1 MINFKAEKE
10 DLKDFKESVVLS
22 ITRDATRFW
31 LQEAYQKTDVAF
43 IKDFVKS
50 FYAYLDKQI
59 SEESFENIQDFNG
72 VRILFIRDQS
82 DEFFLDAKCRVT
94 DNEIVFL
101 TNWHTFKRLLDR
113 DKKYRHEFSKGIQ
126 ALYVH
131 EDTHRQQFKKYSD
144 LKGYKTLDY
153 NDAGDL
159 DYYDQYIEADAY
171 GRQVGQMIR
180 STYPEESLD
189 HLYKKIGTKTLPY
202 NIQQVLN
209 TYQSSD
215 VSKRNKVK
223 FMRTLYDYLSDQEI
237 DN

>member
-10 DLKDFKESVVLS
+10 DLKDFKERVSLS
-22 ITRDATRFW
+22 ITGDVTRFW
-31 LQEAYQKTDVAF
+31 LQEAYQKTDIAF
-43 IKDFVKS
+43 IKDFTKS

-72 VRILFIRDQS
+72 VRIFFTDDQT
-82 DEFFLDAKCRVT
+82 DKFFLDARCRVA
-94 DNEIVFL
+94 DNTIVFL
-101 TNWHTFKRLLDR
+101 TNWHTFKKLIDR
-113 DKKYRHEFSKGIQ
+113 DREYRLEFSRGLQ
-126 ALYVH
+126 ALYTH

-144 LKGYKTLDY
+144 LKGYKTLGH
-153 NDAGDL
+153 NNVGDL
-159 DYYDQYIEADAY
+159 DYYDRYIEADAY

-180 STYPEESLD
+180 SVYPEESLD

-223 FMRTLYDYLSDQEI
+223 FMRALYDYLSDQEI
-237 DN
+237 DD